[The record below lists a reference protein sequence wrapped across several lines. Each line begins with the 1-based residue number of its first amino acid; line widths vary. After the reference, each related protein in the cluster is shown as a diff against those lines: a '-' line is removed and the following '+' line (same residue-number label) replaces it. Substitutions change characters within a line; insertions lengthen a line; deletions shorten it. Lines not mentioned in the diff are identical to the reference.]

1 MGTEHEII
9 LVSITG
15 EDRPGVT
22 TAMTEVLG
30 KYGAEILDIGQADI
44 HHSLSLGILF
54 RIHNKIHSGDAMKEL
69 LFKSFR
75 DGCQHPF
82 SPGFQ
87 MSITAIGLAF
97 RVWDDTLLLCSQKA

>member
-1 MGTEHEII
+1 MAIQHEII
-9 LVSITG
+9 LVNISG

-54 RIHNKIHSGDAMKEL
+54 RIHNKNIPVM
-69 LFKSFR
+69 R
-75 DGCQHPF
+75 
-82 SPGFQ
+82 
-87 MSITAIGLAF
+87 
-97 RVWDDTLLLCSQKA
+97 